1 MQKSSC
7 AVTLLALMLAACGG
21 GGGGGSTPT
30 LVRTTINGTVTPP
43 ATPTSGALT
52 ASTTVIV
59 PPNSTATWQSIVQ
72 GSDYTFETAGL
83 NAVPSTFKAISIS
96 IKPVN
101 TATGSTSITTG
112 AAYPT
117 DATQGQLL
125 AVTNTLAGIS
135 YSLFQPPG
143 VPVTPGTVTA
153 NAFGTGLASVSL
165 AGQLSTTTLLS
176 TEYALPFSATLS
188 PAGYS
193 YQTFGYWATTDNTT
207 GIVSEFFFSTG
218 APTVG
223 GTIPTS
229 GTASYVGH
237 ATGSY
242 LDANTREPSTV
253 SATMNATAN
262 FASASVAFSTTG
274 TTTLSGNAPAGT
286 VPTANPG
293 LNLSGTLNYAA
304 GSNTFT
310 GTVATVNGM
319 SGNATGRFYGP
330 GIATATATKVA
341 GAPPEIGG
349 TFAVMNTTGGAMQG
363 AFGGK

>member
-7 AVTLLALMLAACGG
+7 AITLLALMLAACGG
-21 GGGGGSTPT
+21 GGGGGGGVPT

-43 ATPTSGALT
+43 TAPTSGALT
-52 ASTTVIV
+52 AFTTVIV
-59 PPNSTATWQSIVQ
+59 APNSTANWQSIVQ
-72 GSDYTFETAGL
+72 GVDYTFETAGL
-83 NAVPSTFKAISIS
+83 NAVPPTFRATSVA

-112 AAYPT
+112 AVYPT

-125 AVTNTLAGIS
+125 AVTNAVAGTT
-135 YSLFQPPG
+135 YSLFQPVG
-143 VPVTPGTVTA
+143 GPVTPGTVTP

-165 AGQLSTTTLLS
+165 AAQLTANTSLS
-176 TEYALPFSATLS
+176 FEYALPVSATLS

-193 YQTFGYWATTDNTT
+193 YQTFGSWALTDKVT
-207 GIVSEFFFSTG
+207 GVVSEYFFSTG

-229 GTASYVGH
+229 GTASYTGH
-237 ATGSY
+237 ATGNY
-242 LDANTREPSTV
+242 LDANTREPATV

-274 TTTLSGNAPAGT
+274 TTTLSANTPGGT
-286 VPTANPG
+286 PTANPG
-293 LNLSGTLNYAA
+293 LNLTGTLNYTA
-304 GSNTFT
+304 GNNTFT
-310 GTVATVNGM
+310 GTVATANGM
-319 SGNATGRFYGP
+319 SGNATGRFYGT
-330 GIATATATKVA
+330 GIAAATATKVA
-341 GAPPEIGG
+341 KSPPEIGG
-349 TFAVMNTTGGAMQG
+349 TFAVMNTAGGAMQG